1 MLNSVGEFER
11 FSIVHLSWDGS
22 IFWDSRNFTGVFN
35 IILSYLFSR
44 LNRPQLIL
52 LKTDPNH
59 TFFTKLFFVLP
70 IMCFL
75 IATMTGIQEMATPVI
90 IQILH
95 PSSLFRN
102 TSFTCNTYQLWIPP
116 TFLFPNHS
124 VQLCNSLQSV
134 LTILN
139 KFVAINRKLPLFY
152 SSSCSGHSA
161 KLNPQHRKM
170 HSVIEHQTIF
180 GQEHLLLNL
189 QLIGSQPFLEY
200 RDTVSI
206 TGYTQILSL
215 PGSFGLWE
223 KNWNRVCLLI
233 GKCSEISLTDLDS
246 NFISNLEW
254 LPVLSKAC
262 LMTTR

>member
-1 MLNSVGEFER
+1 MQYFAFINTEFHLPFYLPTTQYNS
-11 FSIVHLSWDGS
+11 
-22 IFWDSRNFTGVFN
+22 
-35 IILSYLFSR
+35 
-44 LNRPQLIL
+44 
-52 LKTDPNH
+52 
-59 TFFTKLFFVLP
+59 
-70 IMCFL
+70 
-75 IATMTGIQEMATPVI
+75 ATPRS
-90 IQILH
+90 Q
-95 PSSLFRN
+95 F
-102 TSFTCNTYQLWIPP
+102 
-116 TFLFPNHS
+116 
-124 VQLCNSLQSV
+124 

-161 KLNPQHRKM
+161 KLNPQYRKM
-170 HSVIEHQTIF
+170 HLVIEQQTIF

-215 PGSFGLWE
+215 PGPFGLWE

-233 GKCSEISLTDLDS
+233 GKCTEISLTDLDS
-246 NFISNLEW
+246 NFIFNLEW

-262 LMTTR
+262 LNDYKVSP